1 MPGVEGARRDQGFA
15 RRQAR
20 LTAGSDSGEFA
31 PPEPLQSLRVEP
43 IAAIEG
49 PWNSSSR
56 NSAIATYTS
65 FPVVAARLLLAT
77 IFGAAIGFE
86 REWRNR
92 PAGLRTHILVCV
104 AAATFAIL
112 TIEIIHAPMFTTDAL
127 GDAVKVDPIR
137 IVEAVTAGVAFL
149 AAGVVI
155 FTRGQV
161 HGLTTGA
168 GMWLAGAIGVAC
180 GLGPL
185 ADRAVRHAAGAGGAG
200 AALCL
205 REQDGHE
212 PGRGFRRG
220 AKRTKRANAPPRPRA
235 TSRRR
240 PSLRDS

>member
-1 MPGVEGARRDQGFA
+1 MEQLIA
-15 RRQAR
+15 
-20 LTAGSDSGEFA
+20 EFGH
-31 PPEPLQSLRVEP
+31 P
-43 IAAIEG
+43 
-49 PWNSSSR
+49 
-56 NSAIATYTS
+56 TYTPFS
-65 FPVVAARLLLAT
+65 VVAARLLLAA

-137 IVEAVTAGVAFL
+137 VVEAVTAGVAFL

-180 GLGPL
+180 GLGLWQIALFATLIALVVL
-185 ADRAVRHAAGAGGAG
+185 ALLYAFESKMDMNQGEDFAKGDVDETSKRVAKMKG
-200 AALCL
+200 
-205 REQDGHE
+205 DK
-212 PGRGFRRG
+212 PKG
-220 AKRTKRANAPPRPRA
+220 AKPAR
-235 TSRRR
+235 
-240 PSLRDS
+240 

>member
-1 MPGVEGARRDQGFA
+1 MEQLVE
-15 RRQAR
+15 
-20 LTAGSDSGEFA
+20 EF
-31 PPEPLQSLRVEP
+31 
-43 IAAIEG
+43 G
-49 PWNSSSR
+49 H
-56 NSAIATYTS
+56 ATFTP
-65 FPVVAARLLLAT
+65 FPVVAARLLLAA

-92 PAGLRTHILVCV
+92 PAGLRTHVLVCV

-112 TIEIIHAPMFTTDAL
+112 TIEIIHAPMFTADAL

-180 GLGPL
+180 GLGLWQIALFSTVL
-185 ADRAVRHAAGAGGAG
+185 ALLVLVLLYAFENKMDMNQGEDFTED
-200 AALCL
+200 
-205 REQDGHE
+205 EQD
-212 PGRGFRRG
+212 
-220 AKRTKRANAPPRPRA
+220 N
-235 TSRRR
+235 TSRRATEAKGDKPEEAEPAR
-240 PSLRDS
+240 